1 MNITVSSGITTI
13 KQKKDKG
20 SKSDIMKVIVIVTKD
35 FIKHVK
41 YLVKFVDEN
50 CVDEIIEDSRLEEAV
65 FKLSTELKKNDYE

>member
-1 MNITVSSGITTI
+1 
-13 KQKKDKG
+13 
-20 SKSDIMKVIVIVTKD
+20 MKVIVIVTKD

-65 FKLSTELKKNDYE
+65 FKLSTELKMLYLKMVNSFVLKMILMSIWKK